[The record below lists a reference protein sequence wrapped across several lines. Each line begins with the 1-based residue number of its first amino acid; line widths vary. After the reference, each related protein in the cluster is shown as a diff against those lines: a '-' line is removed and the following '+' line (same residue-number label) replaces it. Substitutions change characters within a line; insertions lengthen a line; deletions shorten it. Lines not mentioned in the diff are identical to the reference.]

1 MASPGFKSGS
11 TFPEGTTDF
20 NYQNA
25 RPSENSSSGS
35 SSGSSSSGLSSNMVA
50 GGASAAMGLTQM
62 AIGMAQLRKANRLPF
77 PGYLATKG
85 PYAEMAT
92 LYDRNIRM
100 GIGSEQRGIMQT
112 QNDLR
117 MAQQLNALAQGS
129 PQSAMAFGR
138 TAALNRTGG
147 AMQVAQADYA
157 ARQAAMSGKE
167 RMNAAM
173 SLIVQKDIKASRD
186 YRIDAEQAAGAAIA
200 RGSENIAESLAN
212 MQAKDSSSS
221 KEA

>member
-1 MASPGFKSGS
+1 MAVEEAAKPQSSPGAPSKTS
-11 TFPEGTTDF
+11 TGG
-20 NYQNA
+20 
-25 RPSENSSSGS
+25 SSSGS
-35 SSGSSSSGLSSNMVA
+35 SSGSDVNYVA
-50 GGASAAMGLTQM
+50 GFGSAGMGLVQM
-62 AIGMAQLRKANRLPF
+62 AVGMSQLRKANRLPF

-117 MAQQLNALAQGS
+117 MAQQMNAIAQGS
-129 PQSAMAFGR
+129 PQASAAFGR

-147 AMQVAQADYA
+147 AMQVAQADIA
-157 ARQAAMSGKE
+157 ARQAGMSGKE

-173 SLIVQKDIKASRD
+173 SLILQKDIKASRD
-186 YRIDAEQAAGAAIA
+186 YRIDAEQAAGQAIA
-200 RGSENIAESLAN
+200 RGSENIAESLGN

>member
-1 MASPGFKSGS
+1 MAVEEAAKPQGSPGFPSGTS
-11 TFPEGTTDF
+11 T
-20 NYQNA
+20 
-25 RPSENSSSGS
+25 SSS
-35 SSGSSSSGLSSNMVA
+35 SSGSSSSSDVNYVA
-50 GGASAAMGLTQM
+50 GYGSAGMGVLQM
-62 AIGMAQLRKANRLPF
+62 AVGMSQLRRANRLPF

-100 GIGSEQRGIMQT
+100 GVGSEQRGIMQT
-112 QNDLR
+112 QNDIR
-117 MAQQLNALAQGS
+117 MAQQLNAIAQGS
-129 PQSAMAFGR
+129 PQASAAFGR

-147 AMQVAQADYA
+147 TMQVAQADFA
-157 ARQAAMSGKE
+157 ARQAGMSGKE

-173 SLIVQKDIKASRD
+173 SLILQKDIKAARD

-200 RGSENIAESLAN
+200 RGSTNIAESLAN
-212 MQAKDSSSS
+212 MQTKDSSSS

>member
-1 MASPGFKSGS
+1 MAVEEAAKPQNSPGYPSGTS
-11 TFPEGTTDF
+11 T
-20 NYQNA
+20 
-25 RPSENSSSGS
+25 NSSSS
-35 SSGSSSSGLSSNMVA
+35 NSSGGSDVNYVA
-50 GGASAAMGLTQM
+50 GYGSAGMGLLQM
-62 AIGMAQLRKANRLPF
+62 AVGMSQLRRANRLPF

-117 MAQQLNALAQGS
+117 MAQQLNAIAQGS
-129 PQSAMAFGR
+129 PQASAAFGR

-147 AMQVAQADYA
+147 AMQVAQADFA
-157 ARQAAMSGKE
+157 ARQAGMSGKE

-173 SLIVQKDIKASRD
+173 SLILQKDIKATRD

-200 RGSENIAESLAN
+200 RGSENIAESLAS
-212 MQAKDSSSS
+212 MQTKDSSSS

>member
-1 MASPGFKSGS
+1 MAVEEAAKSQDSPGFPSKTS
-11 TFPEGTTDF
+11 T
-20 NYQNA
+20 
-25 RPSENSSSGS
+25 
-35 SSGSSSSGLSSNMVA
+35 GSSSSNSSGGSDVNYVA
-50 GGASAAMGLTQM
+50 GYGSAGMGLLQM
-62 AIGMAQLRKANRLPF
+62 AVGMSQLRRANRLPF

-112 QNDLR
+112 QNDIR
-117 MAQQLNALAQGS
+117 MAQQLNAIAQGS
-129 PQSAMAFGR
+129 PQASAAFGR

-147 AMQVAQADYA
+147 TMQIAQADYS
-157 ARQAAMSGKE
+157 ARQAAMTGKE

-173 SLIVQKDIKASRD
+173 SLILQKDIKASRD
-186 YRIDAEQAAGAAIA
+186 YRIQAEQAAGAAIA

-212 MQAKDSSSS
+212 MQTKDSSSS

>member
-1 MASPGFKSGS
+1 MAVEEAAKPQSSPGAPSKTS
-11 TFPEGTTDF
+11 TGG
-20 NYQNA
+20 
-25 RPSENSSSGS
+25 SSSGS
-35 SSGSSSSGLSSNMVA
+35 SSGSDVNYVA
-50 GGASAAMGLTQM
+50 GFGSAGMGLVQM
-62 AIGMAQLRKANRLPF
+62 AVGMSQLRKANRLPF

-117 MAQQLNALAQGS
+117 MAQQMNAIAQGS
-129 PQSAMAFGR
+129 PQASAAFGR

-147 AMQVAQADYA
+147 AMQVAQADLA
-157 ARQAAMSGKE
+157 ARQAGMSGKE

-173 SLIVQKDIKASRD
+173 SLILQKDIKAARD

-200 RGSENIAESLAN
+200 RGSENIAESLGN